1 MRYEFYNSG
10 EVHDLRAQRAVDLV
24 VDLVVIPGSLV
35 VRVILG
41 QEVRHQRKNHPGLLL
56 LNGTPELLC
65 GRDFHFLL
73 DI

>member
-24 VDLVVIPGSLV
+24 VIPGSLV

-41 QEVRHQRKNHPGLLL
+41 QEVRRQRKNHPGLLL